1 MSFCTCSIALVASP
15 SDAPGARLKEIV
27 TTGNWP
33 WWFTDSGAVRDSK
46 CVNALSGTADPLS
59 AVTAAG
65 LDEPVFAFEL
75 VPVGPEVFEVLFDDP
90 TVTTPF
96 EFTPEDEFGDVAEL
110 PEDADE
116 PDAGCD
122 VAAERT

>member
-1 MSFCTCSIALVASP
+1 MASP
-15 SDAPGARLKEIV
+15 NEAFGARLKEIV

-33 WWFTDSGAVRDSK
+33 WWLTDNGAVRDSK

-75 VPVGPEVFEVLFDDP
+75 VPLGPEVFEVVFDDP

-96 EFTPEDEFGDVAEL
+96 EFTPEEEFDGVAEL
-110 PEDADE
+110 PEAADE
-116 PDAGCD
+116 PEAGCD

>member
-1 MSFCTCSIALVASP
+1 
-15 SDAPGARLKEIV
+15 
-27 TTGNWP
+27 
-33 WWFTDSGAVRDSK
+33 
-46 CVNALSGTADPLS
+46 
-59 AVTAAG
+59 

-75 VPVGPEVFEVLFDDP
+75 VPVGPEVFEVVFDDP

-96 EFTPEDEFGDVAEL
+96 EFTPEEEFDGVAEL

-116 PDAGCD
+116 PDPGCD

>member
-1 MSFCTCSIALVASP
+1 
-15 SDAPGARLKEIV
+15 
-27 TTGNWP
+27 
-33 WWFTDSGAVRDSK
+33 
-46 CVNALSGTADPLS
+46 
-59 AVTAAG
+59 

-75 VPVGPEVFEVLFDDP
+75 VPVGPEVFELLFDDP

-96 EFTPEDEFGDVAEL
+96 EFTPEEEFDGVAEL

-116 PDAGCD
+116 PDPGGD

>member
-1 MSFCTCSIALVASP
+1 MALVASP
-15 SDAPGARLKEIV
+15 NEASGARLKEIV

-33 WWFTDSGAVRDSK
+33 WWLTDNGAERDSK
-46 CVNALSGTADPLS
+46 CVNALSGTAAPLS

-75 VPVGPEVFEVLFDDP
+75 VPVGPEVFEALFDDP
-90 TVTTPF
+90 TVTTPL
-96 EFTPEDEFGDVAEL
+96 EFTPEEEFDGVAEL
-110 PEDADE
+110 PEGVEAPEGDWE
-116 PDAGCD
+116 